1 MKHRRAVLVIP
12 LIVSPSLEAEDI
24 APQIIRERIEC
35 FDTIVEAL
43 AKFIAEGL
51 TVGGNGATPPLT
63 LRNI

>member
-1 MKHRRAVLVIP
+1 MKHRRAVLAIP

-24 APQIIRERIEC
+24 APQIIRERIAC

-63 LRNI
+63 HRNV

>member
-24 APQIIRERIEC
+24 APQIIRERIAC

-43 AKFIAEGL
+43 AKFIAEGM
-51 TVGGNGATPPLT
+51 TVGGNATPPPLT
-63 LRNI
+63 HRNV

>member
-24 APQIIRERIEC
+24 ALQIIRERIEC
-35 FDTIVEAL
+35 FVTIVEAL
-43 AKFIAEGL
+43 AKFIAEARP
-51 TVGGNGATPPLT
+51 VGGNGATLPLT

>member
-43 AKFIAEGL
+43 AKFIAEAL
-51 TVGGNGATPPLT
+51 TVGGNATPRPFT

>member
-1 MKHRRAVLVIP
+1 MKHRRAVLVSP

-24 APQIIRERIEC
+24 ALHLIRERIEC

-43 AKFIAEGL
+43 AKFIAEARP
-51 TVGGNGATPPLT
+51 VGGNGATLPLT

>member
-12 LIVSPSLEAEDI
+12 MIVSPSLEAEDI
-24 APQIIRERIEC
+24 ALQIIRERIEC

-43 AKFIAEGL
+43 AKFIAEARP
-51 TVGGNGATPPLT
+51 VGGNGATLPLT